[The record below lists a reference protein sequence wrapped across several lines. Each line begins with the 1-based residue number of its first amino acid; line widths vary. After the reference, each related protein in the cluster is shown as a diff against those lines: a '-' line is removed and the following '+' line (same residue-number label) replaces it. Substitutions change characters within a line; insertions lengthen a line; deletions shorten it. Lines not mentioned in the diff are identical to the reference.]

1 MVKSALF
8 LSKLVIC
15 RSVICTAV
23 VDVGCIRIKQE
34 SSDLKALIWS
44 TKMFDPVKD
53 EVVWVIFS
61 LNSRTC
67 LSADLIVVITYRGLS
82 YVSWKSELHD
92 FVFQRLS
99 NNE

>member
-34 SSDLKALIWS
+34 SSDLKALI
-44 TKMFDPVKD
+44 
-53 EVVWVIFS
+53 
-61 LNSRTC
+61 
-67 LSADLIVVITYRGLS
+67 
-82 YVSWKSELHD
+82 
-92 FVFQRLS
+92 
-99 NNE
+99 